1 MEHDLRDR
9 GSCPDGEGCCCD
21 APALGRGSHA
31 QPRGLN
37 SHTRCGCKLT
47 NLHMITRVIMSII
60 LNMSTVMARLQF
72 RTLLMA
78 RASIW
83 IAGAITAVALPMAVY
98 QRTGRAD
105 LAALLA
111 GFIVTPYIV
120 VGLFAGA
127 LADRHRIR
135 SVALLTTS
143 ACALAFGS
151 IPVAQMLGVLT
162 TPHLFVSALVANTA
176 LVFFDAAMFAAL
188 PAIVGRDRIA
198 EAFASM
204 TAVSTVIG
212 LGGPALGGLIAG
224 WWSPEYALTISAVMF
239 VVSAVV
245 FLILDEPV
253 RELSHRETTIL
264 RDIGAGLGFIV
275 RNRIVRSLTLLGLG
289 NSIAE
294 GVLSGLVVVTVSEW
308 FGMTLDGPYLGFAY
322 SAMTVGGFLGAL
334 ILPRLG
340 RRVRIGTITTLGLI
354 VAAGGLAA
362 WSQQPLYWIGLVALV
377 VYQIGATV
385 VILNGV
391 TERARVTPDYL
402 QGRVNTTARMFA
414 WGGQP
419 VGAYLAAALV
429 GTIGIAGTQRV
440 GIVILIV
447 TAGIAAFA
455 LRGLRREE
463 PSN

>member
-1 MEHDLRDR
+1 
-9 GSCPDGEGCCCD
+9 
-21 APALGRGSHA
+21 
-31 QPRGLN
+31 
-37 SHTRCGCKLT
+37 
-47 NLHMITRVIMSII
+47 MITRLIMSII

-224 WWSPEYALTISAVMF
+224 WWSPEYTLTISAVMF

-294 GVLSGLVVVTVSEW
+294 GVLQRTGGRHGLGVVRHDVGRAVSGIRV
-308 FGMTLDGPYLGFAY
+308 LGDD
-322 SAMTVGGFLGAL
+322 
-334 ILPRLG
+334 G
-340 RRVRIGTITTLGLI
+340 RRVPRRADSPASGPSCAYRHHHDARADRRGGRPGC
-354 VAAGGLAA
+354 VEPAA
-362 WSQQPLYWIGLVALV
+362 V
-377 VYQIGATV
+377 VLDRFG
-385 VILNGV
+385 
-391 TERARVTPDYL
+391 RARGLSDRCD
-402 QGRVNTTARMFA
+402 GRHP
-414 WGGQP
+414 QP
-419 VGAYLAAALV
+419 A
-429 GTIGIAGTQRV
+429 
-440 GIVILIV
+440 
-447 TAGIAAFA
+447 
-455 LRGLRREE
+455 
-463 PSN
+463 